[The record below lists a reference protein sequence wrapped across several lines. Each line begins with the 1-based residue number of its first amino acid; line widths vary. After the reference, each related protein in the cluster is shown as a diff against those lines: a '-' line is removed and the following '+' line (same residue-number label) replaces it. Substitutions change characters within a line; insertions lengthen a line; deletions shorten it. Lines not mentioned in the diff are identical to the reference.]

1 MKGFFRL
8 AVPYSAPGRKEASD
22 AVREVSYDKKIFA
35 GNLIRLMRENHD
47 RQVDLARLLGVSK
60 TTLSAYCKG
69 EQMPRMDKL
78 EQLAL
83 HFGVSRSALIEENGA
98 EASMERLRAAPR
110 PSAGDEAKE
119 LYLAL
124 NDRGR
129 SEFMRYGRFLS
140 AQAEYRSESAS
151 GAEISYIKRYIV
163 PAAAGYASPIEGED
177 YELIPRAAD
186 APLAADFCLNVSGDS
201 MEPFIHDG
209 ELIYVQRDAPLHEF
223 DAGVFFV
230 DGDVFCKQWCVDY
243 AGTLHLL
250 SANPLRQDANI
261 TIRRDAPRS
270 CVCFGKVLL
279 PHRLPQP
286 SYY

>member
-1 MKGFFRL
+1 M
-8 AVPYSAPGRKEASD
+8 PGEF
-22 AVREVSYDKKIFA
+22 SYDRNIFA
-35 GNLIRLMRENHD
+35 GNLTRLMRENRD
-47 RQVDLARLLGVSK
+47 RQIDLARLLGVSK
-60 TTLSAYCKG
+60 ATLSAYCKG

-78 EQLAL
+78 EQLAQ
-83 HFGVSRSALIEENGA
+83 HFGVGISALIEQNGA
-98 EASMERLRAAPR
+98 ETSLEHLRASVR
-110 PSAGDEAKE
+110 PAAGDEAKE

-129 SEFMRYGRFLS
+129 GEFMRYGRFLS
-140 AQAEYRSESAS
+140 AQAEYRSQSSS

-177 YELIPRAAD
+177 YELVPRAPD
-186 APLAADFCLNVSGDS
+186 APLAADFCLNISGDS
-201 MEPFIHDG
+201 MEPFIRDG
-209 ELIYVQRDAPLHEF
+209 ELVYVQRDAPLHEF
-223 DAGVFFV
+223 DAGIFFV

-250 SANPLRQDANI
+250 SANPLRRDANI
-261 TIRRDAPRS
+261 TIRRDATRS
-270 CVCFGKVLL
+270 GVCFGKVLL

>member
-1 MKGFFRL
+1 M
-8 AVPYSAPGRKEASD
+8 SEIT
-22 AVREVSYDKKIFA
+22 YDKRIFA
-35 GNLIRLMRENHD
+35 DNLKRLMRENGE
-47 RQVDLARLLGVSK
+47 RQSDLVRLLEVSK
-60 TTLSAYCKG
+60 TAVSLYCKG
-69 EQMPRMDKL
+69 ELMPRMDKL
-78 EQLAL
+78 ERLAL
-83 HFGVSRSALIEENGA
+83 HYGVPRSALLESGGVSPAAPASAAGA
-98 EASMERLRAAPR
+98 EHSPADE
-110 PSAGDEAKE
+110 AGDI
-119 LYLAL
+119 YRSL
-124 NDRGR
+124 NERGR
-129 SEFMRYGRFLS
+129 GEFIRYGRFLC
-140 AQAEYRSESAS
+140 AQDEYRAPDGGER
-151 GAEISYIKRYIV
+151 GVVYIKHYIV

-177 YELIPRAAD
+177 YELIPRAAE
-186 APLAADFCLNVSGDS
+186 APMTADYCITVRGDS

-209 ELIYVQRDAPLHEF
+209 ELVYVQRDAPLHEF